1 MLTGSQATY
10 CFFGHNAFWAF
21 DTRNAATSPV
31 APPAVSAPE
40 TASAPSRLSI
50 TGYFAEHRRRHGPST
65 MEDAGDG
72 AQAPPTTPPRARD
85 LLFEDSEEEGEVQ
98 GGYEESPDEAPGS
111 QSQSTSG
118 TAAPPTRDASPRV
131 LRTPNPFPERPAGLL
146 ALRELFEPRDPPP
159 GTVDSVMEESVVT
172 NDLDETQSPQVA
184 LELQAPVSRRPVTRL
199 LLTPSV
205 RYYGFQ
211 PRDPAETARHA
222 ASQLLN
228 TYVIG
233 PAARTPD
240 ELAQRSALRKRFL
253 TPRVTP
259 FSEYRERLRVQ
270 GQRGSVPPMRTYP
283 VILQPED
290 DSTEYDSRFELSVEK
305 SRRLSSMEALRASF
319 SEVDARLERRLRFD
333 YAKLRAKRR
342 LPAGF
347 QSRPRVGDIH
357 YAPLNPS
364 ASPVQKEGVAMARGQ
379 TRSVGADPAAPQ
391 LIAGK
396 REATDD
402 AVASPRG
409 AVDLSDQ
416 KRPRRQGNP
425 AGGAPQTPM
434 SFPSGGSL
442 ATLPDTGNAHGT
454 DVSLEYVPR
463 GKPESTAVAR
473 PRR

>member
-1 MLTGSQATY
+1 
-10 CFFGHNAFWAF
+10 
-21 DTRNAATSPV
+21 
-31 APPAVSAPE
+31 
-40 TASAPSRLSI
+40 
-50 TGYFAEHRRRHGPST
+50 

-72 AQAPPTTPPRARD
+72 AQAPQRARD

-98 GGYEESPDEAPGS
+98 VDYEESPDEAPGS
-111 QSQSTSG
+111 PSRSTSG

-131 LRTPNPFPERPAGLL
+131 LRTPNPSTERPAGLL
-146 ALRELFEPRDPPP
+146 ALRELSEPRDPPP
-159 GTVDSVMEESVVT
+159 GTVDSAMEEAVVT
-172 NDLDETQSPQVA
+172 NDLDEAQSRQVA
-184 LELQAPVSRRPVTRL
+184 LELQAPVSRRPVARPP
-199 LLTPSV
+199 LTPSV
-205 RYYGFQ
+205 RDYGFQ

-233 PAARTPD
+233 PAARTPE
-240 ELAQRSALRKRFL
+240 ELAQRAALRERFL
-253 TPRVTP
+253 TPQVTSL
-259 FSEYRERLRVQ
+259 SEYRERLRVQ

-283 VILQPED
+283 VVLQPGE
-290 DSTEYDSRFELSVEK
+290 DSTEYDSRFELWVEK

-333 YAKLRAKRR
+333 YAKLRAKQP

-347 QSRPRVGDIH
+347 QSRPHVGDIY
-357 YAPLNPS
+357 YAPLSPS
-364 ASPVQKEGVAMARGQ
+364 ASPVQTEGVAMAWDQ

-391 LIAGK
+391 LIVGK

-425 AGGAPQTPM
+425 VGGALQTPI
-434 SFPSGGSL
+434 SFPSS
-442 ATLPDTGNAHGT
+442 DTKRLHKFCPP
-454 DVSLEYVPR
+454 L
-463 GKPESTAVAR
+463 
-473 PRR
+473 